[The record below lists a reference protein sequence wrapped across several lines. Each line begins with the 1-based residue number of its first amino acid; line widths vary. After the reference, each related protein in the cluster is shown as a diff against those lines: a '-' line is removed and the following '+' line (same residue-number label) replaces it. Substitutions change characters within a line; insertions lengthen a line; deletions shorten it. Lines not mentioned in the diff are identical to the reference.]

1 MKKII
6 LDIKGMSCS
15 ACSNSLEKYLNKQEG
30 IIECYVNL
38 VTSKA
43 SISYSDKLT
52 VNDLIKYVKEAG
64 FDSPGEYDEN
74 KINKKENKYL
84 ELIIYTILAILIM
97 YISMSHM
104 LKLPLISILNINTNP
119 INYTITLL
127 ILVVPFLI
135 YGLDIL
141 KNGYKNLVHNSPN
154 MDTLVSLGVLSSLI
168 YSIINTIQILKGN
181 YKLVHNLYFESVA
194 IVIYFIKLGRYITD
208 KSKQEVTSSIKD
220 LVTITPYTALKK
232 ENDIVKEVTLDEIKK
247 GDILVCKP
255 GMKIAVDG
263 IITKGITH
271 IDESFITGESIP
283 NKKEKNDAVLA
294 GTINIEGYIEYK
306 AEKIGKETTISEI
319 VRLVVNSINT
329 KSSLSHI
336 ADKVSGIFVKIV
348 IIVAVL
354 TFISHIILSNNIDKA
369 LTYFVSV
376 LVVSCPCSLGLA
388 TPLAVIT
395 SLSLTAKNGILVK
408 SSKALENVCNIDTFV
423 FDKTG
428 SLTYGTLKINKI
440 FNYSNYSKEELL
452 NIVSNIEN
460 LSNHP
465 IASAFKNNKQKL
477 KVKNYEEISGIGLKA
492 QINNKEYYLGNSNL
506 INNLKIENNKQ
517 KDELFLQENANS
529 IVYVIENKEIIA
541 LIGVKDIIRKEAK
554 QVIKELIN
562 QSKKVIM
569 LTGDNEITSKV
580 IAKELNID
588 NVISNVTPKE
598 KGEIINKLKENSK
611 VMMIGDGINDA
622 VSLVNADIGLS
633 LSVGSDIATNSS
645 KIILTNNDLYSII
658 KLIEISKKMVKNIK
672 QNLFFAF
679 IYNICMIPIAT
690 GLFSKWNIKVDPML
704 GSIAMTLSSLTV
716 VLNAN
721 RLRKEVK

>member
-1 MKKII
+1 MKKVI

-15 ACSNSLEKYLNKQEG
+15 ACSSSLEKYLNKQDG
-30 IIECYVNL
+30 IIESYVNL

-43 SISYSDKLT
+43 SISYSDKLSIK
-52 VNDLIKYVKEAG
+52 DLINYVKEAG
-64 FDSPGEYDEN
+64 FDSTGVYDEN
-74 KINKKENKYL
+74 KIDKKKNNSLK
-84 ELIIYTILAILIM
+84 LIIYTILAILIM

-104 LKLPLISILNINTNP
+104 LNLPSLPLIDINKNP
-119 INYTITLL
+119 INYTISLL
-127 ILVVPFLI
+127 LLTIPFLI
-135 YGLDIL
+135 YGYDIL
-141 KNGYKNLVHNSPN
+141 KSGYKNTIHKTPN
-154 MDTLVSLGVLSSLI
+154 MDTLVSLGVLSCLI
-168 YSIINTIQILKGN
+168 YSLINTYKIIKGDYN
-181 YKLVHNLYFESVA
+181 LIHNLYFESVS
-194 IVIYFIKLGRYITD
+194 IVIYFIKLGRYITE
-208 KSKQEVTSSIKD
+208 KSKQDVTSSIKD

-232 ENDIVKEVTLDEIKK
+232 ENNLVKEVTLDEIKK
-247 GDILVCKP
+247 DDILVCKP

-263 IITKGITH
+263 IITSGITH

-283 NKKEKNDAVLA
+283 IKKQKNNTVLA

-306 AEKIGKETTISEI
+306 AEKIGKETKISEI
-319 VRLVVNSINT
+319 VRLVVNAINT
-329 KSSLSHI
+329 KSSLSHL

-348 IIVAVL
+348 ILVAIL
-354 TFISHIILSNNIDKA
+354 TFIFHIIFFGNIDKA

-388 TPLAVIT
+388 TPLAIIA
-395 SLSLTAKNGILVK
+395 SLGLTAKNGILVK

-428 SLTYGTLKINKI
+428 SLTYGQLKINKV
-440 FNYSNYSKEELL
+440 FNYSVYTKEELL
-452 NIVSNIEN
+452 NIASSIEN

-465 IASAFKNNKQKL
+465 IASAFKNNNQNL
-477 KVKNYEEISGIGLKA
+477 KVKNYEYIEGIGLSGV
-492 QINNKEYYLGNSNL
+492 INDKKYYIGSNKL
-506 INNLKIENNKQ
+506 ITKLKIKNTHK
-517 KDELFLQENANS
+517 KDELSLQKNANS

-541 LIGVKDIIRKEAK
+541 LIGVKDVIRKEAK

-562 QSKKVIM
+562 QNKEVIM

-588 NVISNVTPKE
+588 KVISNVMPKE
-598 KGEIINKLKENSK
+598 KGEIIKKLKEKNK

-622 VSLVNADIGLS
+622 ISLVNADIGLS
-633 LSVGSDIATNSS
+633 LSSGTDIATNSS
-645 KIILTNNDLYSII
+645 SIILTNNDLYSII
-658 KLIEISKKMVKNIK
+658 KLIEISKKTTKNIK
-672 QNLFFAF
+672 QNLFIAF

-690 GLFSKWNIKVDPML
+690 GLFSKWNITINPML
-704 GSIAMTLSSLTV
+704 GSIAMTLSSITV

>member
-283 NKKEKNDAVLA
+283 NKKEKNDTILA

-492 QINNKEYYLGNSNL
+492 QINNKEYYLGNSKL

-633 LSVGSDIATNSS
+633 LSAGSDIATNSS

>member
-1 MKKII
+1 MKKVI

-15 ACSNSLEKYLNKQEG
+15 ACSSSLEKYLNKQDG
-30 IIECYVNL
+30 IIESYVNL

-43 SISYSDKLT
+43 SISYSDKLSIK
-52 VNDLIKYVKEAG
+52 DLINYVKEAG
-64 FDSPGEYDEN
+64 FDSTGVYDEN
-74 KINKKENKYL
+74 KIDKKKNNSLK
-84 ELIIYTILAILIM
+84 LIIYTILAILIM

-104 LKLPLISILNINTNP
+104 LNLPSLPLIDINKNP
-119 INYTITLL
+119 INYTISLL
-127 ILVVPFLI
+127 LLTIPFLI
-135 YGLDIL
+135 YGYDIL
-141 KNGYKNLVHNSPN
+141 KSGYKNTIHKMPN
-154 MDTLVSLGVLSSLI
+154 MDTLVSLGVLSCLI
-168 YSIINTIQILKGN
+168 YSLINTYKIIKGDYN
-181 YKLVHNLYFESVA
+181 LTHNLYFESLS
-194 IVIYFIKLGRYITD
+194 IVIYFIKLGRYITE
-208 KSKQEVTSSIKD
+208 KSKQDVTSSIKD

-232 ENDIVKEVTLDEIKK
+232 ENNLVKEVTLDEIKK
-247 GDILVCKP
+247 DDILVCKP

-263 IITKGITH
+263 IITSGITH

-283 NKKEKNDAVLA
+283 IKKQKNNTVLA

-306 AEKIGKETTISEI
+306 AEKIGKETKISEI
-319 VRLVVNSINT
+319 VRLVVNAINT
-329 KSSLSHI
+329 KSSLSHL

-348 IIVAVL
+348 ILVAIL
-354 TFISHIILSNNIDKA
+354 TFIFHIIFFGNIDKA

-388 TPLAVIT
+388 TPLAIIA
-395 SLSLTAKNGILVK
+395 SLGLTAKNGILVK

-428 SLTYGTLKINKI
+428 SLTYGQLKINKV
-440 FNYSNYSKEELL
+440 FNYSVYTKEELL
-452 NIVSNIEN
+452 NIASSIEN

-465 IASAFKNNKQKL
+465 IASAFKNNNQNL
-477 KVKNYEEISGIGLKA
+477 KVKNYEYIEGIGLSGV
-492 QINNKEYYLGNSNL
+492 INDKKYYIGSNKL
-506 INNLKIENNKQ
+506 ITKLKIKNTHK
-517 KDELFLQENANS
+517 KDELYLQKNANS

-541 LIGVKDIIRKEAK
+541 LIGVKDVIRKEAK

-562 QSKKVIM
+562 QNKEVIM

-588 NVISNVTPKE
+588 KVISNVMPKE
-598 KGEIINKLKENSK
+598 KGEIIKKLKEKNK

-622 VSLVNADIGLS
+622 ISLVNADIGLS
-633 LSVGSDIATNSS
+633 LSSGTDIATNSS
-645 KIILTNNDLYSII
+645 SIILTNNDLYSII

-672 QNLFFAF
+672 KNLFIAF

-690 GLFSKWNIKVDPML
+690 GLFSKWNITINPML
-704 GSIAMTLSSLTV
+704 GSIAMTLSSITV